1 MSNSTMKL
9 ISLLTS
15 TLAFLMCGVMFL
27 FSTSDVSAQVPQTK
41 RSDQD
46 SFLKNIRSK
55 KRNNDLQKAR
65 QQKRNSDSSDDWKIR
80 IRNQSG
86 EFNEEE
92 GENRSD
98 YKKDVT
104 DVKIWSLIIG
114 RIGISN
120 LKQHYYS
127 IDDVSYDSNL
137 NVSLRYNTESTIISY
152 TFGDKYTL
160 SVGTTVEIK
169 GDIYV
174 REKDIENNTYTREY
188 SSTNLDSKYSNI
200 FYYID
205 TITIGFEF
213 YGIEFLIGTGNQ
225 DFKFKDFKCDSNDCS
240 KSADEV
246 YSQTKI
252 KDYWMDFGIG
262 IVF

>member
-1 MSNSTMKL
+1 MSGVVC
-9 ISLLTS
+9 LLS
-15 TLAFLMCGVMFL
+15 IQ
-27 FSTSDVSAQVPQTK
+27 DVHAQVPQTK
-41 RSDQD
+41 RSEQD
-46 SFLKNIRSK
+46 SFLKNIRAK

-65 QQKRNSDSSDDWKIR
+65 QQKRNLDSSDDWKIR
-80 IRNQSG
+80 IRHQSG
-86 EFNEEE
+86 EYNEEE

-127 IDDVSYDSNL
+127 IDDVSNDSNL

-174 REKDIENNTYTREY
+174 REKNVENNTYTRDY

-205 TITIGFEF
+205 TITLGFEF
-213 YGIEFLIGTGNQ
+213 FGIEFLIGTGNQ
-225 DFKFKDFKCDSNDCS
+225 DFKFKEFECRSNDCS
-240 KSADEV
+240 KNADEV
-246 YSQTKI
+246 YSQNKI
-252 KDYWMDFGIG
+252 KDHWIDFGIG
-262 IVF
+262 LVF

>member
-1 MSNSTMKL
+1 MKL
-9 ISLLTS
+9 TSLLIS
-15 TLAFLMCGVMFL
+15 ILVFLMSGVMCL
-27 FSTSDVSAQVPQTK
+27 FPTSEVFAQVPQTK

-46 SFLKNIRSK
+46 SFLKNIRAK

-65 QQKRNSDSSDDWKIR
+65 QQKRNSDSSYDWKIR
-80 IRNQSG
+80 IRHQSG
-86 EFNEEE
+86 EYNEEE

-127 IDDVSYDSNL
+127 IDDVSNDSNL
-137 NVSLRYNTESTIISY
+137 NVSLSYNTESTIISY

-240 KSADEV
+240 KTADEV

>member
-1 MSNSTMKL
+1 MLSDMNFKKL
-9 ISLLTS
+9 TILSLV
-15 TLAFLMCGVMFL
+15 FLMSGVVCL
-27 FSTSDVSAQVPQTK
+27 LSIQDVHAQVPQTK
-41 RSDQD
+41 RSEHD
-46 SFLKNIRSK
+46 SFLKNIRAK

-127 IDDVSYDSNL
+127 IDDVSNDPNL

-174 REKDIENNTYTREY
+174 RERDEENNTYTREY

-200 FYYID
+200 FY
-205 TITIGFEF
+205 
-213 YGIEFLIGTGNQ
+213 
-225 DFKFKDFKCDSNDCS
+225 
-240 KSADEV
+240 
-246 YSQTKI
+246 
-252 KDYWMDFGIG
+252 
-262 IVF
+262 

>member
-1 MSNSTMKL
+1 MKL

-27 FSTSDVSAQVPQTK
+27 FSTTDVSAQVPQTK

-46 SFLKNIRSK
+46 SFLKNIRAK
-55 KRNNDLQKAR
+55 KRNNNLQKAR

-86 EFNEEE
+86 KYNEEE
-92 GENRSD
+92 GENRSY

-174 REKDIENNTYTREY
+174 REKDIKNNTYTREY

-240 KSADEV
+240 KTSDEV
-246 YSQTKI
+246 YSQNRI
-252 KDYWMDFGIG
+252 KDHWIDFGIG